1 MAASKCRSG
10 PETGR
15 EVRRVTADLAE
26 YLSSDRYP
34 LHSRLPPERQL
45 CELLQVSRAALRNG
59 LEELEREGRIWR
71 HVGKGTFVGGRPQ
84 SVQSCAEALGA
95 DTTLSELLEARTLIE
110 PQAARLAALRS
121 EPSDLALM
129 KRYAAHAATA
139 ENWSSWDR
147 WDELFHRGVVEASGN
162 GLIISIV
169 DQILRVKKQTRW
181 TITRAK
187 TFDPDLRDRYSSE
200 HLAIIA
206 SIEAHDLK
214 GAENAMGRHIQ
225 GISCSIGP
233 AISRTAMAI

>member
-1 MAASKCRSG
+1 
-10 PETGR
+10 
-15 EVRRVTADLAE
+15 
-26 YLSSDRYP
+26 
-34 LHSRLPPERQL
+34 
-45 CELLQVSRAALRNG
+45 
-59 LEELEREGRIWR
+59 
-71 HVGKGTFVGGRPQ
+71 
-84 SVQSCAEALGA
+84 
-95 DTTLSELLEARTLIE
+95 LSELLEARTLIE

-129 KRYAAHAATA
+129 KRYAAHAAIA
-139 ENWSSWDR
+139 ENWASWDR
-147 WDELFHRGVVEASGN
+147 WDELFHRSVVEASGN

>member
-1 MAASKCRSG
+1 MQRKNQPPLGSQNIQPSPARLGDTGVDVHSVNLRQVISDAGANMGQWAQKVSKAF
-10 PETGR
+10 PA
-15 EVRRVTADLAE
+15 V
-26 YLSSDRYP
+26 P
-34 LHSRLPPERQL
+34 LH
-45 CELLQVSRAALRNG
+45 
-59 LEELEREGRIWR
+59 
-71 HVGKGTFVGGRPQ
+71 
-84 SVQSCAEALGA
+84 
-95 DTTLSELLEARTLIE
+95 LIE

-129 KRYAAHAATA
+129 KRYAARAAMA
-139 ENWSSWDR
+139 EDWASWDR
-147 WDELFHRGVVEASGN
+147 WDELFHRSVVEASGN

-187 TFDPDLRDRYSSE
+187 TFDPGLRDRYSSE

-214 GAENAMGRHIQ
+214 GAEDAMVQHIQ

-233 AISRTAMAI
+233 AISRTAMAT